1 MDDTIIDL
9 EFLKDFKDITLPDP
23 SEIEYWKLAKYRT
36 FFIDYDVDEDYRLIE
51 LAKTIIRM
59 NLEEAKIPEKDLKPL
74 TLLIFSYG
82 GDLDQANFMC
92 DLIESSRIPIITVA
106 TGVAMSAGFLIFL
119 AGKRR
124 YVFQHTQLLVHEG
137 SASFS
142 GTAEQIKQ
150 AQENYQRQLEQM
162 RAYIISHTDIDAET
176 FDRNRTKDWYLSVDE
191 IKKYNLAKIVKN
203 FKDIK

>member
-1 MDDTIIDL
+1 MDDTILDI

-124 YVFQHTQLLVHEG
+124 YAFEHTSLLVHEG

-142 GTAEQIKQ
+142 GTAEAIRQ
-150 AQENYQRQLEQM
+150 AQENYQKQLEQM
-162 RAYIISHTDIDAET
+162 REYVLSHTDIDAET
-176 FDRNRTKDWYLSVDE
+176 FDANRTKDWYLSSKE
-191 IKKYNLAKIVKN
+191 IRQFKLAKIVKN
-203 FKDIK
+203 LKDIK

>member
-1 MDDTIIDL
+1 MDDTILDI

>member
-1 MDDTIIDL
+1 MGDTIIDL

-92 DLIESSRIPIITVA
+92 DLIESSRIPIVTVA